1 MTTGWGGAVGWRRAA
16 DWGKAVG
23 CVCTVAVTT
32 MAAEAADLQPYQAVY
47 ELKLSSAREG
57 SSIIGLR
64 GVFIVEWADICEGW
78 TVAQDM
84 RMEIST
90 VERQR
95 IVNDINFSSYET
107 SDGENLRFTMRWT
120 ARDEPFQEYSGR
132 AVRGG
137 SATFVVPEGQSLALP
152 RRHPFP
158 HNPFDPGGRRSR
170 GRAAGILQHRLQ
182 RLRAGQPARSH
193 RVHRRRNPRRQP
205 ISDQRRSGWI
215 SGPGGAPLLACI
227 TGLLP
232 GDPVGGRAGVRSETT
247 GFLKTVSPTIC
258 CSITATSR

>member
-1 MTTGWGGAVGWRRAA
+1 
-16 DWGKAVG
+16 
-23 CVCTVAVTT
+23 

-152 RRHPFP
+152 ADTLFP
-158 HNPFDPGGRRSR
+158 TTHLTRVVD
-170 GRAAGILQHRLQ
+170 AAA
-182 RLRAGQPARSH
+182 AGQPVFSST
-193 RVHRRRNPRRQP
+193 VF
-205 ISDQRRSGWI
+205 SG
-215 SGPGGAPLLACI
+215 SGPDSLHEVTAFIGAEIPAGSQSLTSGDQDGFQDLAALRSWPVSLAYFPATQSVAEPEFEVNYRLFENGVADDLL
-227 TGLLP
+227 LDY
-232 GDPVGGRAGVRSETT
+232 GDFAMSGQLREVALSAKPD
-247 GFLKTVSPTIC
+247 C
-258 CSITATSR
+258 